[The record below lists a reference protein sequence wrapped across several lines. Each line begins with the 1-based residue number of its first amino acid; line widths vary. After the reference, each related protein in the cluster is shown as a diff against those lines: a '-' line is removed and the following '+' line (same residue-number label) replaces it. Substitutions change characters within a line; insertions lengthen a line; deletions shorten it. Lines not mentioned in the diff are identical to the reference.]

1 MNISVEGSVEGDLGI
16 EKMITNLRELDG
28 KAVEA
33 GVFGGFDQKKAMWQE
48 YGTSRG
54 IPSRPFLRN
63 TLYENEGRFA
73 NYVAPFIANILNGG
87 SADGV
92 INALGPFMQMSILRT
107 IAAGGFAPLAASTIA
122 KKGHSKQ
129 LIDSGS
135 MYGSIDWRA
144 V

>member
-1 MNISVEGSVEGDLGI
+1 
-16 EKMITNLRELDG
+16 
-28 KAVEA
+28 
-33 GVFGGFDQKKAMWQE
+33 
-48 YGTSRG
+48 
-54 IPSRPFLRN
+54 
-63 TLYENEGRFA
+63 
-73 NYVAPFIANILNGG
+73 
-87 SADGV
+87 
-92 INALGPFMQMSILRT
+92 MQMSIQRT